1 MSDTK
6 QREFDARAEARNWLL
21 REPSFIVDGI
31 CNGPENRLTY
41 LLQRAYAAGVAAALK
56 KAGKTA

>member
-1 MSDTK
+1 MSDAK

-41 LLQRAYAAGVAAALK
+41 LLQRAYAAA
-56 KAGKTA
+56 